1 MNNFLSK
8 FSIQSKTNSNDET
21 LLRDRE
27 TGQQVLMKEISIQ
40 QPEELKKM
48 VETLEGQKDLK
59 NDHILALIDYEVKPN
74 TYNSPTT
81 SYQLITF
88 Y

>member
-27 TGQQVLMKEISIQ
+27 TGQQVLMKEISI
-40 QPEELKKM
+40 EL
-48 VETLEGQKDLK
+48 
-59 NDHILALIDYEVKPN
+59 P
-74 TYNSPTT
+74 
-81 SYQLITF
+81 
-88 Y
+88 